1 MPNLE
6 LAAGTVALPL
16 WVVAGATALF
26 AVVGALTLLRGG
38 TSIAGAVLRV
48 GTVVIACALAGL
60 WFNQA
65 SLRERAAERR
75 ALDQRISALDSRA
88 VAPGS
93 PLACLDA
100 GAGDAVETACEKAV
114 FATPQSVAE
123 AVRSVSARLAL
134 LGDATEFARR
144 TGGGYDN
151 GLATLRLAIET
162 DRYGIVAHV
171 LSVRNSCTPLLCDSY
186 VLLHDPDRVQA
197 NLRERLFD
205 HYIERYSTEWAARTP
220 GGTPVADAAGAPAT
234 TASIAGA
241 STAAP
246 VSSKY
251 DFPSAAS
258 IPPVSIMA
266 SEPSGPP
273 QAKQEAKQDAKQEAK
288 PETKPAAKAEA
299 KPGTK
304 AEAKPGAKAEAKPGA
319 KAEAKPGTKSEP
331 KAGAA
336 AKRAAQQ
343 PASGQHATARAASGT
358 PPPQPIGPPPSA
370 PPGTP

>member
-26 AVVGALTLLRGG
+26 AVTGALTLMRGG
-38 TSIAGAVLRV
+38 ASIAGAVLRV
-48 GTVVIACALAGL
+48 GTVVIACAVAGL

-75 ALDQRISALDSRA
+75 ALDQRVSALDSRA

-123 AVRSVSARLAL
+123 AVSYVSARLAL

-151 GLATLRLAIET
+151 GIATLRLAIET

-205 HYIERYSTEWAARTP
+205 HYIERYSTEWAARSP
-220 GGTPVADAAGAPAT
+220 AGTPVADAAGAPAT
-234 TASIAGA
+234 TASIPGA

-273 QAKQEAKQDAKQEAK
+273 QAKPDAKQEAK

-299 KPGTK
+299 KAGTKAEAKPGTK
-304 AEAKPGAKAEAKPGA
+304 AEAKPGTKAEA
-319 KAEAKPGTKSEP
+319 

-343 PASGQHATARAASGT
+343 PAPGQHATARAASGT
-358 PPPQPIGPPPSA
+358 PPPPQPIGPPPSA

>member
-6 LAAGTVALPL
+6 LAAATVALPV

-26 AVVGALTLLRGG
+26 AAVGALTLMRGG
-38 TSIAGAVLRV
+38 MSIAGAVLRV
-48 GTVVIACALAGL
+48 GTVVIACAAAGL
-60 WFNQA
+60 WFNQT

-100 GAGDAVETACEKAV
+100 GAGDAVETACERAV

-123 AVRSVSARLAL
+123 AVSYVTARLAL
-134 LGDATEFARR
+134 LADATEFARR
-144 TGGGYDN
+144 TGGGYEN

-171 LSVRNSCTPLLCDSY
+171 LSARNSCTPLLCDSY

-205 HYIERYSTEWAARTP
+205 HYIERYSGEWAARQV
-220 GGTPVADAAGAPAT
+220 GTPVADAAGGPAT
-234 TASIAGA
+234 TAAIPGP

-266 SEPSGPP
+266 SEPTKPP
-273 QAKQEAKQDAKQEAK
+273 EAKPEAKTETKPAAKPAPKAEAK
-288 PETKPAAKAEA
+288 PETKPAAKSEPKA
-299 KPGTK
+299 GTK
-304 AEAKPGAKAEAKPGA
+304 A
-319 KAEAKPGTKSEP
+319 EP

-336 AKRAAQQ
+336 AKHAAQQ
-343 PASGQHATARAASGT
+343 SAPASHATKSASGT